1 MKNSEGKV
9 TRQRLRS
16 SYLSSIISISLVLFM
31 LGVIGILVFNAK
43 KLSDYVKENIG
54 FSIFLQ
60 EDVRE
65 VDANF
70 LRKTLD
76 ASSFVRYTEYISKDR
91 AARDLKEELGEDF
104 VNFLG
109 YNPLSASIDVRMKA
123 EYANQDSINKIENYL
138 LQFKQVKE
146 VHYQKSLVNLV
157 NENVSKISLVI
168 IIFSSLLLFISLV
181 LINNTIRLSVY
192 SRRFLINTMKL
203 VGATWGF
210 IRKPFL
216 LKSLLHGLYA
226 SIIAIMMLSGL
237 IYLVKKELGDLIDII
252 DPQFIVIIFG
262 VVTLIGMLINL
273 ISTYFA
279 VNKFLRL
286 KADDL
291 YY

>member
-91 AARDLKEELGEDF
+91 AAKDLKEELGEDF

-226 SIIAIMMLSGL
+226 SIIAIMMLSGV

-252 DPQFIVIIFG
+252 DPQFIIIIFG
-262 VVTLIGMLINL
+262 VVTLIGILINL

-291 YY
+291 FY

>member
-1 MKNSEGKV
+1 MKNSEGKI
-9 TRQRLRS
+9 TRNRLRS
-16 SYLSSIISISLVLFM
+16 SSLSSIISISLVLFM
-31 LGVIGILVFNAK
+31 LGIIGILIFNAR

-60 EDVRE
+60 DDIRE

-76 ASSFVRYTEYISKDR
+76 ASAFVRYTEYISKER
-91 AARDLKEELGEDF
+91 AAKELKDELGEDF
-104 VNFLG
+104 ITFLG

-123 EYANQDSINKIENYL
+123 EYANQDSINKIESFL
-138 LQFKQVKE
+138 VGFKQVKE
-146 VHYQKSLVNLV
+146 VHYQKSLVSLV

-168 IIFSSLLLFISLV
+168 ILFSSLLLFIAIV

-216 LKSLLHGLYA
+216 LKSILHGLYA
-226 SIIAIMMLSGL
+226 ALVSILLLSGL
-237 IYLVKKELGDLIDII
+237 VYLVQKEFGDLIDIV
-252 DPQFIVIIFG
+252 DPFLLMIIFG
-262 VVTLIGMLINL
+262 AVIVIGVLINL

-286 KADDL
+286 KVDDL

>member
-1 MKNSEGKV
+1 MKNAEGKV
-9 TRQRLRS
+9 TRNRLRS
-16 SYLSSIISISLVLFM
+16 SSLSSIISISLVLFM
-31 LGVIGILVFNAK
+31 LGIIGILVFNAK

-60 EDVRE
+60 DDVRE

-70 LRKTLD
+70 LQKTLD
-76 ASSFVRYTEYISKDR
+76 ASVFVRYTEYISKER
-91 AARDLKEELGEDF
+91 AAKELKAELGEDF
-104 VNFLG
+104 ITFLG

-138 LQFKQVKE
+138 LRFKQVKE

-168 IIFSSLLLFISLV
+168 ILFSSLLLFIALV
-181 LINNTIRLSVY
+181 LINNTIRLTVY
-192 SRRFLINTMKL
+192 SRRFIINTMKL

-216 LKSLLHGLYA
+216 LKSILHGLYA
-226 SIIAIMMLSGL
+226 SLVAIMLLSGL
-237 IYLVKKELGDLIDII
+237 IYLVKKEFGDLIDIVDLQLI
-252 DPQFIVIIFG
+252 IIIFG
-262 VVTLIGMLINL
+262 TVTIIGVLINL

>member
-16 SYLSSIISISLVLFM
+16 SSLSSIISISLVLFM
-31 LGVIGILVFNAK
+31 LGIIGILVFNAK

-60 EDVRE
+60 DDVRE

-76 ASSFVRYTEYISKDR
+76 ASVFVRYTEYISKER
-91 AARDLKEELGEDF
+91 AAKELKEQLGEDF
-104 VNFLG
+104 ISFLG
-109 YNPLSASIDVRMKA
+109 YNPLSASLDVRMKA
-123 EYANQDSINKIENYL
+123 DYANQDSINKIEIFL
-138 LQFKQVKE
+138 MQFKQVKE
-146 VHYQKSLVNLV
+146 VHYQKSLVSLV
-157 NENVSKISLVI
+157 NENVSRISLVI
-168 IIFSSLLLFISLV
+168 VLFSSLLLFIALV
-181 LINNTIRLSVY
+181 LINNTIRLTVY

-216 LKSLLHGLYA
+216 LKSILHGLYA
-226 SIIAIMMLSGL
+226 SLIAIAMLSGL
-237 IYLVKKELGDLIDII
+237 IFLIKKEFGDLIDIV
-252 DPQFIVIIFG
+252 DPQFIIIIFG
-262 VVTLIGMLINL
+262 VVIVIGVLINL

>member
-1 MKNSEGKV
+1 MKNSEGKI
-9 TRQRLRS
+9 TRNRLRS
-16 SYLSSIISISLVLFM
+16 SSLSSIISISLVLFM
-31 LGVIGILVFNAK
+31 LGIVGILIFNAR

-60 EDVRE
+60 DDIRE

-76 ASSFVRYTEYISKDR
+76 ASAFVRYTEYISKER
-91 AARDLKEELGEDF
+91 AAKELKDELGEDF
-104 VNFLG
+104 ITFLG

-123 EYANQDSINKIENYL
+123 EYANQDSINKIERFL
-138 LQFKQVKE
+138 LGFKQVKE
-146 VHYQKSLVNLV
+146 VHYQKSLVSLV

-168 IIFSSLLLFISLV
+168 ILFSSLLLFIAIV

-216 LKSLLHGLYA
+216 LKSILHGLYA
-226 SIIAIMMLSGL
+226 ALVSILLLSGL
-237 IYLVKKELGDLIDII
+237 VYLVQKEFGDLIDIV
-252 DPQFIVIIFG
+252 DPFLLIIIFG
-262 VVTLIGMLINL
+262 AVIVIGVLINL

-286 KADDL
+286 KVDDL

>member
-1 MKNSEGKV
+1 MKNTEGKI
-9 TRQRLRS
+9 TRNRLRS
-16 SYLSSIISISLVLFM
+16 SSFSSIISISLVLFM
-31 LGVIGILVFNAK
+31 LGIVGILIFNAR

-60 EDVRE
+60 DDIRE

-76 ASSFVRYTEYISKDR
+76 ASTFVRYTEYISKER
-91 AARDLKEELGEDF
+91 AAKELKEELGEDF
-104 VNFLG
+104 ITFLG

-138 LQFKQVKE
+138 LGFKQIKE
-146 VHYQKSLVNLV
+146 VHYQKSLVSLV

-168 IIFSSLLLFISLV
+168 ILFSSLLLFIAIV

-216 LKSLLHGLYA
+216 LKSILHGLYA
-226 SIIAIMMLSGL
+226 ALVSILLLLGL
-237 IYLVKKELGDLIDII
+237 IYLVKREFGDLIDIV
-252 DPQFIVIIFG
+252 DPQLLIIIFG
-262 VVTLIGMLINL
+262 AVVAIGVLINL

-286 KADDL
+286 KVDDL

>member
-1 MKNSEGKV
+1 MKKSEGKV

-16 SYLSSIISISLVLFM
+16 SSLSSIISISLVLFM
-31 LGVIGILVFNAK
+31 LGIIGILVFNAK

-60 EDVRE
+60 DDVRE

-76 ASSFVRYTEYISKDR
+76 ATPFVRYTEYISKER
-91 AARDLKEELGEDF
+91 AAKDLREQLGEDF
-104 VNFLG
+104 ISFLG

-123 EYANQDSINKIENYL
+123 DYANQDSINKIENYL
-138 LQFKQVKE
+138 LQFKQIKE
-146 VHYQKSLVNLV
+146 VHYQKSLVSLV
-157 NENVSKISLVI
+157 NENVSRISLVI
-168 IIFSSLLLFISLV
+168 ILFSSLLLFIALV
-181 LINNTIRLSVY
+181 LINNTIRLTVY

-216 LKSLLHGLYA
+216 LKSVLHGLYA
-226 SIIAIMMLSGL
+226 SLIAISMLSGL
-237 IYLVKKELGDLIDII
+237 IYLVKKEFGDLIDIV
-252 DPQFIVIIFG
+252 DPQFIIIIFG
-262 VVTLIGMLINL
+262 AVIIIGVLINL

>member
-1 MKNSEGKV
+1 MKNAEGKV
-9 TRQRLRS
+9 TRNRLRS
-16 SYLSSIISISLVLFM
+16 SSLSSIISISLVLFM
-31 LGVIGILVFNAK
+31 LGIIGILVFNAK

-60 EDVRE
+60 DDVRE

-76 ASSFVRYTEYISKDR
+76 ASVFVRYTEYISKER
-91 AARDLKEELGEDF
+91 AAKELKEELGEDF
-104 VNFLG
+104 ISFLG

-138 LQFKQVKE
+138 LHFKQVKE
-146 VHYQKSLVNLV
+146 VHYQKSLINLV

-168 IIFSSLLLFISLV
+168 ILFSSLLLFIALV
-181 LINNTIRLSVY
+181 LINNTIRLAVY
-192 SRRFLINTMKL
+192 SRRFIINTMKL

-216 LKSLLHGLYA
+216 LKSILHGLYA
-226 SIIAIMMLSGL
+226 SLVAIFLLSGL
-237 IYLVKKELGDLIDII
+237 IYLVKNEFGDLIDIV
-252 DPQFIVIIFG
+252 DPQFIIIIFG
-262 VVTLIGMLINL
+262 VVIILGVLINL

-286 KADDL
+286 KVDDL

>member
-1 MKNSEGKV
+1 MKNAEGKV
-9 TRQRLRS
+9 TRNRLRS
-16 SYLSSIISISLVLFM
+16 SSLSSIISISLVLFM
-31 LGVIGILVFNAK
+31 LGIIGILVFNAK

-60 EDVRE
+60 DDIRE

-76 ASSFVRYTEYISKDR
+76 ASSFVRYTEYISKER
-91 AARDLKEELGEDF
+91 AAKELKAELGEDF
-104 VNFLG
+104 VSFLG

-123 EYANQDSINKIENYL
+123 EYANQDSINKIESYL
-138 LQFKQVKE
+138 LHFKQVKE

-168 IIFSSLLLFISLV
+168 LLFSSLLLFIALV
-181 LINNTIRLSVY
+181 LINNTIRLTVY

-216 LKSLLHGLYA
+216 LKSILHGLYA
-226 SIIAIMMLSGL
+226 SFVCILLLSGL
-237 IYLVKKELGDLIDII
+237 IYLVKKEFGDLIDIV
-252 DPQFIVIIFG
+252 DPQFIIIIFSAVIVIG
-262 VVTLIGMLINL
+262 VLINL

-286 KADDL
+286 NADEL